1 MRTET
6 RRATLLRGAP
16 LALFVAWTPIFSRDS
31 LLPTPTSPPLS
42 ETDIA
47 RLLRKKQEQEEIAH
61 KKIRLRDI
69 ILSVKPIE
77 KATSPTIE
85 ENPITKDLIDTIKL
99 VDEMMRTMNP
109 RMEDAIF
116 SRCDT
121 PLKREAVLPFIM
133 NQPIRQQA
141 LETVWQGIVQNANT
155 QGLVMRDKVQA
166 LCEQGKVRR
175 SGISLHAMH
184 AALLAVR
191 ELDQEESIYQKLKP
205 HQIPSPLILAGIA
218 QIETA
223 GGKNFGSIPLN
234 HVVPRRT
241 LDNDYI
247 PHLTNM
253 NPQGVPLPLYPNEV
267 FSSTG
272 GAIGIPQVVGN
283 TLKNIKERRDGSKLN
298 MFDMFEGMLAIAYIL
313 VAKGWDNQSREKS
326 RNAFGEYGAWAYVNE
341 FDNFWKAA
349 QTHAQLLKE
358 PLFVRG

>member
-1 MRTET
+1 MENGRSFT
-6 RRATLLRGAP
+6 RHRFIVASFAALGMAIASCMDRVEPGSVSIPHTPAP
-16 LALFVAWTPIFSRDS
+16 LLK
-31 LLPTPTSPPLS
+31 
-42 ETDIA
+42 EDIEKLV
-47 RLLRKKQEQEEIAH
+47 REKQKKKTTLRK
-61 KKIRLRDI
+61 L
-69 ILSVKPIE
+69 ILSIAPAKKSSQQKEDDPAFIKQVE
-77 KATSPTIE
+77 TILLM
-85 ENPITKDLIDTIKL
+85 N
-99 VDEMMRTMNP
+99 EMMNTTNQ
-109 RMEDAIF
+109 EVETEIF

-141 LETVWQGIVQNANT
+141 LEAVWQDIVQNANI

-166 LCEQGKVRR
+166 LCEQGNVRR

-184 AALLAVR
+184 AALLAIR
-191 ELDQEESIYQKLKP
+191 ELDQEESIYKKLKP